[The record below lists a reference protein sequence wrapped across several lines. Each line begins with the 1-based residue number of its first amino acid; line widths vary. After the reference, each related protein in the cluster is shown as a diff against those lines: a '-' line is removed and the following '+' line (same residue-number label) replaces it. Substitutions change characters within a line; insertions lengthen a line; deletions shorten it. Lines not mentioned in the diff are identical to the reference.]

1 MISHFALVLIVQMMT
16 TTMSMTMTTI
26 TDIAMDMTT
35 AMETLL
41 QKENLYSQIGLF
53 KSWFQVVSYL

>member
-16 TTMSMTMTTI
+16 MTMTMV

-35 AMETLL
+35 GMETLL
-41 QKENLYSQIGLF
+41 QKENLCSQIGLF
-53 KSWFQVVSYL
+53 KSWFQAVSYL